1 MRSIS
6 VPIHVD
12 RLRSLADR
20 FDHFHAALA
29 NTAPLT
35 GTEGLRQLTQH
46 LRTSHELTI
55 EALTR
60 LTAIDGSQVTQIS
73 GALSALECLA
83 QTVQHSGHVSDSLT
97 LAIGDNAYEGTSWD
111 PAKDTDVIGRGLRH
125 RDARKAI
132 AAHFNDATAS
142 LAICVEGCRVVA
154 NHLTNAFPTPVR
166 TQAHAAA
173 NSTTAS
179 RIPAAADLAA
189 PARTRR

>member
-1 MRSIS
+1 MRNIS

-20 FDHFHAALA
+20 FDHFRSELA

-35 GTEGLRQLTQH
+35 GTEGLRHLTQH

-60 LTAIDGSQVTQIS
+60 LTAIDGSQVTQMT
-73 GALSALECLA
+73 GALAALDCLA

-97 LAIGDNAYEGTSWD
+97 LSIGDNAYEATSWD

-125 RDARKAI
+125 MDARKAI

-142 LAICVEGCRVVA
+142 LAICAEGCRGVA
-154 NHLTNAFPTPVR
+154 NHLTNAFPAPDR
-166 TQAHAAA
+166 TKAHAVA
-173 NSTTAS
+173 NTMTAS
-179 RIPAAADLAA
+179 LIPAAVDLAA